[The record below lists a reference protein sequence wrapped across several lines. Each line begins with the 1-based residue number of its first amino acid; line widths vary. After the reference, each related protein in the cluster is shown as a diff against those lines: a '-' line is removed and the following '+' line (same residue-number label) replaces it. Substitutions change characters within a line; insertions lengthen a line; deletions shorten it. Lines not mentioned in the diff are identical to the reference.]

1 MAGSLVKISET
12 TVTSG
17 STVTLTGID
26 STYNVYM
33 LLFHNVIADADDK
46 ELNFR
51 FTVSGTADSSA
62 NYEYAIHELRS
73 DQDAVV
79 RGATGQTHL
88 DVNISGQGTSTG
100 EACSGK
106 ILAFNFADAGAYSY
120 VTMETNGFDFNTR
133 LMGWDGGGVLK
144 ASSAA
149 DGFQFFWEDSA
160 NFAAGTFKLYGLNK

>member
-1 MAGSLVKISET
+1 MAGSLVKINET

-17 STVTLTGID
+17 TTVTLTGID

-79 RGATGQTHL
+79 RGATGQNHL

-144 ASSAA
+144 EQQAT
-149 DGFQFFWEDSA
+149 DGFQFFWEDTA
-160 NFAAGTFKLYGLNK
+160 NFSAGTFKLYGLKK